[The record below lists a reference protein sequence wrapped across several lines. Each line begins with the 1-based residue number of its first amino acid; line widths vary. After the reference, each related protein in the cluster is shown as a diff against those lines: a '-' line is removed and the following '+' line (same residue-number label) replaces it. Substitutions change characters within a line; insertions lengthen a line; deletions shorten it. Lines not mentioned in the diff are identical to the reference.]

1 MEDMKK
7 TVKLHEISKIYSG
20 GTPSRT
26 NKNYWNGK
34 IPWVKTAQV
43 QNKVIEEIDIEEYIS
58 EEGLKHSS
66 AKIVPK
72 GTIIM
77 AMYGQGKTRGQVGI
91 LGLDASIN
99 QACAAIKLKDG
110 VNRVFVYQQLL
121 YKYDLIRRMSN
132 SGSQE
137 NLSLELIKR
146 IEIFLPP
153 LPEQKAIADILS
165 TWDEAIEKT
174 EKLIKEK
181 EKKKGHLIYEIII
194 EPALSGKWNEQPARK
209 LFKERRESNC
219 NDLNLLSITG
229 NEGIIPRDET
239 NRKDSSNEDKSK
251 YLRICPDDIGYNTMR
266 MWQGVSALSELEGIV
281 SPAYTIVTP
290 KKDLHPKFVAYLFKT
305 PFMIHR
311 FYRYSQGLTSDTWNL
326 KFHHFAEVK
335 IPFPPLSEQK
345 SIAETLNTAQ
355 DEINILK
362 KLSEKYKK
370 QKQGLMQK
378 LLTGEWR
385 VNGEVIKKMEA

>member
-1 MEDMKK
+1 IDDLKAGDK
-7 TVKLHEISKIYSG
+7 FALPDDPTNG
-20 GTPSRT
+20 SR
-26 NKNYWNGK
+26 
-34 IPWVKTAQV
+34 A
-43 QNKVIEEIDIEEYIS
+43 
-58 EEGLKHSS
+58 LK
-66 AKIVPK
+66 
-72 GTIIM
+72 
-77 AMYGQGKTRGQVGI
+77 YLQDE
-91 LGLDASIN
+91 LGL
-99 QACAAIKLKDG
+99 IKLKDG
-110 VNRVFVYQQLL
+110 VNSFFVYQQLL

>member
-1 MEDMKK
+1 M
-7 TVKLHEISKIYSG
+7 
-20 GTPSRT
+20 
-26 NKNYWNGK
+26 K
-34 IPWVKTAQV
+34 IPEKIKKNSWEKFEFSEIADLSKKKINPQTEKE
-43 QNKVIEEIDIEEYIS
+43 NIKCIELEHIEKETGRQLGNVFSKEQLSTKNVFYKNDVLFGKLRPNLRKYIHC
-58 EEGLKHSS
+58 KH
-66 AKIVPK
+66 
-72 GTIIM
+72 
-77 AMYGQGKTRGQVGI
+77 
-91 LGLDASIN
+91 
-99 QACAAIKLKDG
+99 DG
-110 VNRVFVYQQLL
+110 VCSSEIWVLRSKKGINSKFLFYLVQTERFIKAACVT
-121 YKYDLIRRMSN
+121 
-132 SGSQE
+132 SGSKMPRADWSFIQNIPFLIPE
-137 NLSLELIKR
+137 NM
-146 IEIFLPP
+146 
-153 LPEQKAIADILS
+153 EQKAIADILS

-181 EKKKGHLIYEIII
+181 EKEKEHLIYEIII
-194 EPALSGKWNEQPARK
+194 KPALSGRWNELPAGK

-229 NEGIIPRDET
+229 NEGVIPRDET

-251 YLRICPDDIGYNTMR
+251 YLRICPGDIGYNTMR

-345 SIAETLNTAQ
+345 SIAETLNIAQ
-355 DEINILK
+355 EEINLLK
-362 KLSEKYKK
+362 KLSEQYKK

-385 VNGEVIKKMEA
+385 VRNV

>member
-1 MEDMKK
+1 MKK